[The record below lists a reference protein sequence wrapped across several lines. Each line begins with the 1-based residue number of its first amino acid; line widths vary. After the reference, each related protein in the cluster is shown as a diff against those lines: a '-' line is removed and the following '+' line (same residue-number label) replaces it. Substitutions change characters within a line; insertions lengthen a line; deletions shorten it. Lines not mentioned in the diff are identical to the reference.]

1 MSHILALLGGVTQL
15 KLCEATMYDD
25 YNTWYNKGLGKTGS
39 NEIESR
45 GDNIKAVIHF
55 FNELKW
61 KLTEKLTEMFKIKAP
76 MEISNRRIHTNFQRD
91 INGGH

>member
-1 MSHILALLGGVTQL
+1 MMIINIIPDTIKAWAKLVEMKLSH
-15 KLCEATMYDD
+15 
-25 YNTWYNKGLGKTGS
+25 
-39 NEIESR
+39 